1 MSHLALNPDFGS
13 CFYLWIPLDQSKEE
27 IQAEL
32 ERAYEYNKL
41 VNQMLDGSI
50 NPIDLLDAANDLNID
65 CDEYL
70 DEVEQN
76 VVDWIYE
83 NANELGESTLE
94 ELAIYV

>member
-1 MSHLALNPDFGS
+1 M
-13 CFYLWIPLDQSKEE
+13 DQSKEE

-50 NPIDLLDAANDLNID
+50 SPMDLLDAANDLNID

-76 VVDWIYE
+76 VVDWICE
-83 NANELGESTLE
+83 NADELGESTLE